1 MSTFYDR
8 LETRSADER
17 AADIAKTLPEQIARA
32 KGLAGYAGTLS
43 DIDPASV
50 TSIEN
55 LASLPVLRKSEIG
68 KSQAENPPLGGF
80 ITRPV
85 SGFAHVFQSPGPIYE
100 PGGND
105 HDWWRMGRALHAGG
119 IGKGDIVQN
128 CFSYHLTPAG
138 SIFENGA
145 RAVGAT
151 VLPAGIGQTEL
162 QARAAHD
169 VGTTAYAGTPD
180 YLKVILDKA
189 ADMGLPLKITKAVV
203 GGGALF
209 PSLRQEYADRGISC
223 LQGYA
228 TADLGNIAYESP
240 AMEGMIID
248 EGVIVEIVRPGTGD
262 PVAPGEVGEVV
273 VTTLNPDYPLIRFA
287 TGDLSAIM
295 AGQSRC
301 GRTNARI
308 KGWMGRADQTT
319 KIKGMFV
326 RPEQVAAF
334 VAKHNE
340 IAKARV
346 IAGRDGEMDTMTV
359 QIEAEGGNVDVYSS
373 SVADALKLKGKIEI
387 VAVGSLPNDG
397 KVIDDQ
403 RVYD

>member
-209 PSLRQEYADRGISC
+209 PSLRQEYAERGISC
-223 LQGYA
+223 LQGYS

-295 AGQSRC
+295 AGQSPC

-334 VAKHNE
+334 VAKHDE